1 MRNLTAGRIALIAA
15 AIAIVAYLP
24 SLANSWALDD
34 ISVIE
39 RNARVHSIGAA
50 LEAFFAPYW
59 PPVGD
64 GSPGLYRP
72 LIILS
77 YAVDWTLSGG
87 TPWFSHLMNVLWHAA
102 ATALVVLV
110 AAAWLGGPAL
120 LVVGVV
126 FALHPVHVEA
136 VANVVGRAEL
146 MAAVLVLG
154 AMLAA
159 RRGRDSVAVVLV
171 AAALLTKESAIV
183 ALPLIWLDTWLG
195 RRSQRVGLSLAL
207 GVVSLA
213 WLHLWHAIAGAMV
226 LDGVAAPLRNLGAG
240 ERLATML
247 PIVLEVVRLLT
258 WPFRLAADYNP
269 QMIVPTTT
277 LTWAGALGVAVVT
290 ALLGLALA
298 LRRTAPAVTCGIVG
312 GAIAWG
318 PTANVLAPT
327 GILLAER
334 TLYLPSIAVA
344 LVAGVIAAGVLE
356 RFPGQGRLALAG
368 ALLLAGVWTVR
379 VETRIPFWRDSRT
392 VVIEDYLEHPE
403 NYRAHVRIG
412 FVYAQTG
419 DTARALREYLWA
431 AELWPHDPVVTVQ
444 AGGAAMATGQ
454 VRVALREARRGWA
467 LAPGSPVTAERLA
480 ATLAWAGDREGA
492 LAVAAAGRARHA
504 GSAALETRYA
514 ALRREIGI
522 DPWWDDLLA
531 GRMAWLEGRAQ
542 AATGRLR
549 TAAIHV
555 PDDPP
560 RSACADLRDGAELA
574 RNLLVEGSDRLADA
588 SDAACSGN

>member
-1 MRNLTAGRIALIAA
+1 MRNLTVGRAAWMAA
-15 AIAIVAYLP
+15 AVALVVYLP

-39 RNARVHSIGAA
+39 RNARVHGIGAA

-87 TPWFSHLMNVLWHAA
+87 APWFSHLMNVLWHAA

-146 MAAVLVLG
+146 MATVLVLG

-159 RRGRDSVAVVLV
+159 RRGRDGVAVVLV

-195 RRSQRVGLSLAL
+195 RRSQRPGLSLAL

-258 WPFRLAADYNP
+258 WPFTLAADYNP
-269 QMIVPTTT
+269 QMIVPTTM

-344 LVAGVIAAGVLE
+344 LVTGVIAARVLE

-368 ALLLAGVWTVR
+368 ALLLAGAWTVR

-403 NYRAHVRIG
+403 NYRAHVRVG

-419 DTARALREYLWA
+419 DTVRAL
-431 AELWPHDPVVTVQ
+431 
-444 AGGAAMATGQ
+444 
-454 VRVALREARRGWA
+454 
-467 LAPGSPVTAERLA
+467 
-480 ATLAWAGDREGA
+480 
-492 LAVAAAGRARHA
+492 
-504 GSAALETRYA
+504 
-514 ALRREIGI
+514 
-522 DPWWDDLLA
+522 
-531 GRMAWLEGRAQ
+531 
-542 AATGRLR
+542 
-549 TAAIHV
+549 
-555 PDDPP
+555 
-560 RSACADLRDGAELA
+560 
-574 RNLLVEGSDRLADA
+574 
-588 SDAACSGN
+588 